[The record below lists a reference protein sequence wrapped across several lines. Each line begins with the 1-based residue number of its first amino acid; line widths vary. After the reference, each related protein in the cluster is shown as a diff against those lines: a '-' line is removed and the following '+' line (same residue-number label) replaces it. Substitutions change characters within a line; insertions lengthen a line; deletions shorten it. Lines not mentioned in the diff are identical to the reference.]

1 MADLA
6 VAGLETA
13 EETAARR
20 TAENREIAAIS
31 GPALINTLIDPFL
44 SLVDTLVVGRTC
56 AAIALGAVSAS
67 SELFTIAFAASLAL
81 RESASSTIVRLLA
94 QGRRSEARTF
104 AAKTLQLA
112 LGVGAALAL
121 LMGGPS
127 ASWCVGLMGCPAGS
141 PLYPDALAYVR
152 TRALALPAALAI
164 SASEGIFRGM
174 GNTRAP
180 LRAALCAG
188 LANMVLDPAL
198 MIWPFRRGVAGAAAA
213 TAAAQVVACALLL
226 RALRQ
231 ELFSSSSS
239 DDSSAAS
246 STTTGEGDGAAVAT
260 VATTG
265 VDADAD
271 ADAID
276 AAAEADAALAAAKEA
291 EAAARRQLAGTSAAT
306 LLRTCSVRVPLPAA
320 LWVLPPVLVG
330 A

>member
-1 MADLA
+1 M
-6 VAGLETA
+6 
-13 EETAARR
+13 
-20 TAENREIAAIS
+20 
-31 GPALINTLIDPFL
+31 
-44 SLVDTLVVGRTC
+44 
-56 AAIALGAVSAS
+56 SAS

-112 LGVGAALAL
+112 FGVGAALAL

-231 ELFSSSSS
+231 ELFSSS

-246 STTTGEGDGAAVAT
+246 STTTMGEGDGTAVAT

>member
-1 MADLA
+1 M
-6 VAGLETA
+6 
-13 EETAARR
+13 
-20 TAENREIAAIS
+20 
-31 GPALINTLIDPFL
+31 
-44 SLVDTLVVGRTC
+44 
-56 AAIALGAVSAS
+56 SAS

-112 LGVGAALAL
+112 FGVGAALAL

-246 STTTGEGDGAAVAT
+246 STTTMGEGDGTAVAT